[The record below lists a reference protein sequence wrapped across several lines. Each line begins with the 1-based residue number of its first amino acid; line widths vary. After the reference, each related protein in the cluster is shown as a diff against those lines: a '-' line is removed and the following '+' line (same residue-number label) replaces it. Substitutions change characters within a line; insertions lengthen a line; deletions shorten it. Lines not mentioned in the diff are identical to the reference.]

1 MIFILIITEVDF
13 NLLFYFRFI
22 AEGYISLFCRGI
34 EYAIGYNTVITFSS
48 GEFINIKELLQKIL
62 FIYSLLNGYKGC

>member
-34 EYAIGYNTVITFSS
+34 EYAIG
-48 GEFINIKELLQKIL
+48 
-62 FIYSLLNGYKGC
+62 